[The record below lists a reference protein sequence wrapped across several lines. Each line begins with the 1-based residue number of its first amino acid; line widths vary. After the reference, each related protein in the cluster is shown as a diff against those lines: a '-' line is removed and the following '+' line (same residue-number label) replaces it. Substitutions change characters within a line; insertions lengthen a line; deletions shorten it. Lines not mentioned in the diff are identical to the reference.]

1 MLYLALACVWSVLNS
16 NTVLEQAT
24 NYPRGTVNVACSRTL
39 DLCSTPPHALRQ
51 TDMNFLEEE
60 LTCPVCYSLF
70 EDPRVL
76 PCSHTFC
83 RGCLEDILQGS
94 LHLSPWRPL
103 RTPFKCPSCRHVCEL
118 PLTGFTSLPVN
129 FSLRNIVDKYRTS
142 TERDGA
148 APPCP
153 EHAGEP
159 LNVLCVDCCALA
171 CGRCLTRGSHRGHR
185 IDALDSE
192 AERQRGLLHNLQLA
206 LQEEDRWQ
214 LARSRLERLEKV
226 QATVQEAIACD
237 ALLVSTYFDGLQRTL
252 SEKRI
257 SVLDYLGELGASL
270 DHETAPRIRRLRQ
283 MILDRQE
290 ALALAAALTEVTDPL
305 TFVQQMGSFREK
317 VASLQGEALPSAT
330 LDLPELPRAQDYL
343 LRDWDDVALRGLADA
358 PVPRLP
364 AATEEAAPSRPT
376 GFASA
381 AAAVVSRC
389 GAALAGAGNAT
400 RDFALDI
407 PGGIPKIWRATERPR
422 FALPPSPFAAPLLL
436 LAPLLLALAASVLLC
451 DCAPD
456 PPASASSSV
465 LAHARRC
472 VCEPLNGAR
481 LYLWEEARDS
491 TCYLWEEACALL
503 SRVAELAGR
512 SLPLGGGCAALGA
525 LLGAAA
531 ERLGALSTRA
541 LAALRQLVGI

>member
-1 MLYLALACVWSVLNS
+1 
-16 NTVLEQAT
+16 
-24 NYPRGTVNVACSRTL
+24 
-39 DLCSTPPHALRQ
+39 
-51 TDMNFLEEE
+51 MNFLEEE

-153 EHAGEP
+153 EHASEP
-159 LNVLCVDCCALA
+159 LNVLCVDCCTLA
-171 CGRCLTRGSHRGHR
+171 CGRCLTLGSHRGHR

-192 AERQRGLLHNLQLA
+192 AERQRALLHTLQLA

-226 QATVQEAIACD
+226 QAAVQDAIARD
-237 ALLVSTYFDGLQRTL
+237 ALLVSSYFEGLQRTL
-252 SEKRI
+252 SEKRL
-257 SVLDYLGELGASL
+257 SVLDYLGELGTSL

-283 MILDRQE
+283 MIQDRQE
-290 ALALAAALTEVTDPL
+290 ALALAAALAEVTDPL
-305 TFVQQMGSFREK
+305 TFVQQMGSLREK

-330 LDLPELPRAQDYL
+330 LNLPELPRAQDYL
-343 LRDWDDVALRGLADA
+343 LRDWADVALRGLADA

-364 AATEEAAPSRPT
+364 AAPEEAPPSRPA
-376 GFASA
+376 GFAAA

-400 RDFALDI
+400 RDFALDL
-407 PGGIPKIWRATERPR
+407 PGGIQKIWRAAERPR
-422 FALPPSPFAAPLLL
+422 PALRPSSFAAPPPPPPPPPLLL
-436 LAPLLLALAASVLLC
+436 LLLLLALAASVLLC
-451 DCAPD
+451 GCARD
-456 PPASASSSV
+456 PPASASASA
-465 LAHARRC
+465 LARARRC

-481 LYLWEEARDS
+481 LYLWEEASASICHLR
-491 TCYLWEEACALL
+491 
-503 SRVAELAGR
+503 ELAGKW
-512 SLPLGGGCAALGA
+512 LPLGGGCAAVGA
-525 LLGAAA
+525 LLGAVA
-531 ERLGALSTRA
+531 ERLGALSARA
-541 LAALRQLVGI
+541 LAALRELVGI